1 MRPCRLG
8 RAFRAASG
16 NRLEDRSVLGVGSRD
31 PPRRGEQRSA
41 NPVKMHPKGIKR
53 LADAL
58 EVKRIGH
65 LTMETRVEFM
75 KARKIAA
82 VERGA
87 LIAEVPAHLIDRMVR
102 QFGRAERRDLDF
114 E

>member
-1 MRPCRLG
+1 MRPRRLG

-16 NRLEDRSVLGVGSRD
+16 NRLEDRSVLGVGS
-31 PPRRGEQRSA
+31 PRSAQAREQRSA

-65 LTMETRVEFM
+65 LTMETHFEFM

-82 VERGA
+82 VSACAES
-87 LIAEVPAHLIDRMVR
+87 EVPARFDRPH
-102 QFGRAERRDLDF
+102 GRPSVAQRA
-114 E
+114 